1 MALLYTPDKKDG
13 FIAPEFELKNIDGK
27 IYSLDECLGTNGT
40 VIMFI
45 CNHCP
50 YVIAIIDRI
59 VKTCIE
65 LEDQGIGSVAIM
77 SNDTNN
83 YPDDSFENMKVFAK
97 KYGLPFPYLID
108 ETQEIAK
115 VYEAI
120 CTPDFFGFDRN
131 RILQYRGRLDSS
143 NNKPSDDNTVPE
155 LLNAMIEIKNNETV
169 TYPQSPSM
177 GCSIKWK

>member
-1 MALLYTPDKKDG
+1 MALLHTPDKKDG
-13 FIAPEFELKNIDGK
+13 FIAPTFKLKSIDGR
-27 IYSLDECLGTNGT
+27 IYSLDECSGANGT

-65 LEDQGIGSVAIM
+65 LEDQGISSVAIM
-77 SNDTNN
+77 SNDTNS

-97 KYGLPFPYLID
+97 KYELPLPYLID
-108 ETQEIAK
+108 ETQETAK
-115 VYEAI
+115 AYEAV
-120 CTPDFFGFDRN
+120 CTPDFFGFDKN

-143 NNKPSDDNTVPE
+143 NNKPSDDNTIPE